1 MYHMENKKKSYVYNQ
16 IVDAFMLLLA
26 DKPMI
31 DITVTEICK
40 KAGVG
45 RASFYRFFFLYL
57 RCA

>member
-45 RASFYRFFFLYL
+45 MK
-57 RCA
+57 